1 MHTAL
6 SEPVLRKHYLSELSL
21 VRLREA
27 RREAEQ
33 VQMVPSSLYEEVR
46 QRNRL
51 DRLRRACRQGSL
63 GYNDDVTR
71 CHSHYFIFS
80 YLYSNDQA
88 NSFITKTSLTAE
100 SRWPPVT
107 QSWLA

>member
-1 MHTAL
+1 MHTVL
-6 SEPVLRKHYLSELSL
+6 SELVPRKHYLSELSL

-51 DRLRRACRQGSL
+51 DRLRRACRHDSWMD
-63 GYNDDVTR
+63 NDVTE
-71 CHSHYFIFS
+71 CHLFFVTCNVI
-80 YLYSNDQA
+80 
-88 NSFITKTSLTAE
+88 ITEMS
-100 SRWPPVT
+100 
-107 QSWLA
+107 